1 MLLQV
6 LRDPA
11 VGDYERKARAE
22 AMLLMARIFQVSA
35 QHVDLC
41 HPQNLDSPTWF
52 CTVQVPHAWP
62 CLLSAA
68 QAALD
73 CTWTLTE
80 HSQPR
85 P

>member
-35 QHVDLC
+35 QHVGPLPPIELGFPDLALHSAC
-41 HPQNLDSPTWF
+41 ATCMAP
-52 CTVQVPHAWP
+52 
-62 CLLSAA
+62 LLPAA

-80 HSQPR
+80 QPR